1 MVYLIVTIKAV
12 KDREAFQQYA
22 DQVKV
27 LIAKYEG
34 RYLVSEHAPEVRE
47 GEFPY
52 ARIVIVEF
60 PSAEAERAWYDSA
73 EYQAIIPLRRRA
85 FDANIIVARNF
96 NSTLAPGK

>member
-1 MVYLIVTIKAV
+1 MVYLIVTIKVV

-27 LIAKYEG
+27 LIAKHLG
-34 RYLVSEHAPEVRE
+34 RYLVSERAPEVRE

-52 ARIVIVEF
+52 ARIVVVEF
-60 PSAEAERAWYDSA
+60 PSADAARDWYDSP

-85 FDANIIVARNF
+85 FDANIIIAQDFIHTNVPSA
-96 NSTLAPGK
+96 

>member
-1 MVYLIVTIKAV
+1 MVYVIVTIKTV

-27 LIAKYEG
+27 LIAKHKG
-34 RYLVSEHAPEVRE
+34 RYLVSEPAPEVRE

-52 ARIVIVEF
+52 ARLVVVEF
-60 PSAEAERAWYDSA
+60 PSSEAAREWYDSR

-85 FDANIIVARNF
+85 FDANIIMARDF
-96 NSTLAPGK
+96 FRSTAPNA